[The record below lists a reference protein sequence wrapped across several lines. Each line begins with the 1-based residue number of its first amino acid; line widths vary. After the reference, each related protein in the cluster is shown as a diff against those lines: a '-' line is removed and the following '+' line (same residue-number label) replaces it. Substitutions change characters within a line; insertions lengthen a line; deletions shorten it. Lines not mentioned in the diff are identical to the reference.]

1 MSKYN
6 VHFSGY
12 YAYNI
17 EVEAK
22 NEDEAIDK
30 AAMLF
35 EDVDPNEFMY
45 ESTQEDVWEI
55 KE

>member
-1 MSKYN
+1 MPKYN

-22 NEDEAIDK
+22 DEDEASWK
-30 AAMLF
+30 AAELF
-35 EDVDPNEFMY
+35 EDVDPNEFVY
-45 ESTQEDVWEI
+45 EPTQEEIWEVD
-55 KE
+55 